1 MPSIVVLFLSSLL
14 AGVFAVCFQPQLLL
28 DIAGSSEPHLLGYVK
43 GLLMTFYD
51 STQIE
56 TGNEALNSLVS
67 TRGMAGMLNTIWL
80 IICAMCFGGAMSAS
94 GMLKHIT
101 QLFLR
106 FMRGRTSMV
115 ASTVVSGLSLNL
127 CTADQ
132 FIAIIL
138 NSEMFKEV
146 YKQQGF
152 ESRLLS
158 RTTEDAVTVTSVLI
172 PWTTC
177 GMTQSTILGVS
188 TWTYFPYWI
197 FNLVSPL
204 MTIFIA
210 ATGYKIK
217 QIRVSTENSGKK
229 HVE

>member
-1 MPSIVVLFLSSLL
+1 
-14 AGVFAVCFQPQLLL
+14 
-28 DIAGSSEPHLLGYVK
+28 
-43 GLLMTFYD
+43 
-51 STQIE
+51 
-56 TGNEALNSLVS
+56 
-67 TRGMAGMLNTIWL
+67 MLNTIWL

-146 YKQQGF
+146 YKQRGF

-188 TWTYFPYWI
+188 TWTYFPYCI